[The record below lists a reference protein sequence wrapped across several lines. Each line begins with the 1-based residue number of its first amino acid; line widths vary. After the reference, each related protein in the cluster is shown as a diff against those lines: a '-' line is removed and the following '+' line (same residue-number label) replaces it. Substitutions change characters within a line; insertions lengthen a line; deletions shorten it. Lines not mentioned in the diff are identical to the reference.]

1 MGVPGR
7 QQVETTQTFIV
18 HLISLVQTSKCRS
31 KSVCLL
37 SAPTLKCIGLTVLRA
52 TADPR
57 PGRFPTDAEP
67 QQSPKPQLRSVAS
80 DTGGLTGGTSAL
92 PGLPHGLLWK
102 RHAPGRWGSSQSPRA
117 SS

>member
-67 QQSPKPQLRSVAS
+67 NRSRVQSHSC
-80 DTGGLTGGTSAL
+80 GLWHQTPEG
-92 PGLPHGLLWK
+92 
-102 RHAPGRWGSSQSPRA
+102 
-117 SS
+117 